1 MKRTGSIYEQQ
12 FSLDALKNGLEV
24 FTPIGDYLPQDCIV
38 MNSAGRTFRVQVKG
52 TGVLIEDKRNNGGL
66 GRYMITSASG
76 KKVKETIDCTKVDTL
91 AAYIEPV
98 NAWYIIPCMDLDNA
112 IRISLYPHNAK
123 SKAKYE
129 RFLNNWNA
137 FKISWIILISF
148 WYNCHWRGVF
158 TPQINT
164 RECELFKRREIMADT
179 VISEAPAESTGAE
192 DNQAQGP
199 MSMEDLAASFVDQV
213 ESDQQASDDEAKA
226 EVTESSEEAEASEE
240 DVLSQSISEEEED
253 TEEETEQEDEEIEEE
268 SEEEP
273 PKAVGKLL
281 KQVNKLTARAKSA
294 EENADALKAE
304 IESLKSNSQPTEQ
317 ATGQPELE
325 NVQTF
330 EDLQKLQKEAQAAK
344 KFALQNIGKH
354 YVEVDGKEYSDDDIR
369 NILTQADEYLTEK
382 IPARQNYLQE
392 KAQWQQDTIATH
404 PWLNQDDESAEARKE
419 LFGGLK
425 SQYGHILKN
434 LPNGDFVAATLV
446 RGIEAIKSDQ
456 KAKTAPKKKAIKPKS
471 PPPTD
476 GGNASPPVENA
487 NIRKQK
493 QKEAIKRKGPLSAND
508 LAAFLSD

>member
-1 MKRTGSIYEQQ
+1 
-12 FSLDALKNGLEV
+12 
-24 FTPIGDYLPQDCIV
+24 
-38 MNSAGRTFRVQVKG
+38 
-52 TGVLIEDKRNNGGL
+52 
-66 GRYMITSASG
+66 
-76 KKVKETIDCTKVDTL
+76 
-91 AAYIEPV
+91 
-98 NAWYIIPCMDLDNA
+98 
-112 IRISLYPHNAK
+112 
-123 SKAKYE
+123 
-129 RFLNNWNA
+129 
-137 FKISWIILISF
+137 
-148 WYNCHWRGVF
+148 
-158 TPQINT
+158 
-164 RECELFKRREIMADT
+164 MADT

-192 DNQAQGP
+192 DNQAQSP

-213 ESDQQASDDEAKA
+213 ESDQKASDDEASV
-226 EVTESSEEAEASEE
+226 ETPESSKQAEASEEE

-304 IESLKSNSQPTEQ
+304 IESLKSNSQPNEQ

-325 NVQTF
+325 NVQNF

-344 KFALQNIGKH
+344 KFALQNIGKD

-382 IPARQNYLQE
+382 IPARANYLQQ
-392 KAQWQQDTIATH
+392 KAQWQQDTAQSF
-404 PWLNQDDESAEARKE
+404 PWLNKSDDSDYAEQSRALYQSIR
-419 LFGGLK
+419 GQG
-425 SQYGHILKN
+425 QYAQVLDN
-434 LPNGDFVAATLV
+434 LPNGDFVAGVLV
-446 RGIEAIKSDQ
+446 KGIQAIK
-456 KAKTAPKKKAIKPKS
+456 KEKEAKTKPKKKTVTKPKT

-487 NIRKQK
+487 NTRKQK
-493 QKEAIKRKGPLSAND
+493 QKDQIKRQGNLSVTD

>member
-112 IRISLYPHNAK
+112 IRISLYPHNTK

-304 IESLKSNSQPTEQ
+304 IESLKSNSQPNEQ

-325 NVQTF
+325 NVQNF

>member
-1 MKRTGSIYEQQ
+1 
-12 FSLDALKNGLEV
+12 
-24 FTPIGDYLPQDCIV
+24 
-38 MNSAGRTFRVQVKG
+38 
-52 TGVLIEDKRNNGGL
+52 
-66 GRYMITSASG
+66 
-76 KKVKETIDCTKVDTL
+76 
-91 AAYIEPV
+91 
-98 NAWYIIPCMDLDNA
+98 
-112 IRISLYPHNAK
+112 
-123 SKAKYE
+123 
-129 RFLNNWNA
+129 
-137 FKISWIILISF
+137 
-148 WYNCHWRGVF
+148 
-158 TPQINT
+158 
-164 RECELFKRREIMADT
+164 MAET
-179 VISEAPAESTGAE
+179 VISEAPAETGAE

-213 ESDQQASDDEAKA
+213 EQDQKASDDEAKA
-226 EVTESSEEAEASEE
+226 EQTEGSEEAEASEE
-240 DVLSQSISEEEED
+240 EDVLSQFSEEED
-253 TEEETEQEDEEIEEE
+253 TEEETEQDDEESDEEEE

-294 EENADALKAE
+294 EETAEALKAE
-304 IESLKSNSQPTEQ
+304 IQSLKSNSQPTEQ

-330 EDLQKLQKEAQAAK
+330 EDLQKLQKEALAAK
-344 KFALQNIGKH
+344 KFALQNIGKSF
-354 YVEVDGKEYSDDDIR
+354 VEVDGKEYSDDDIR

-382 IPARQNYLQE
+382 IPARQNYLRE

-404 PWLNQDDESAEARKE
+404 PWLNQDDETAEARKE

-425 SQYGHILKN
+425 RQYGDILNN

-446 RGIEAIKSDQ
+446 RGIEALQAEKA
-456 KAKTAPKKKAIKPKS
+456 AKTAPKKKAVAKPKT

-476 GGNASPPVENA
+476 GGNASPPIENA

>member
-1 MKRTGSIYEQQ
+1 
-12 FSLDALKNGLEV
+12 
-24 FTPIGDYLPQDCIV
+24 
-38 MNSAGRTFRVQVKG
+38 
-52 TGVLIEDKRNNGGL
+52 
-66 GRYMITSASG
+66 
-76 KKVKETIDCTKVDTL
+76 
-91 AAYIEPV
+91 
-98 NAWYIIPCMDLDNA
+98 
-112 IRISLYPHNAK
+112 
-123 SKAKYE
+123 
-129 RFLNNWNA
+129 
-137 FKISWIILISF
+137 
-148 WYNCHWRGVF
+148 
-158 TPQINT
+158 
-164 RECELFKRREIMADT
+164 MAET
-179 VISEAPAESTGAE
+179 VISEAPAETGAE

-213 ESDQQASDDEAKA
+213 EQDQKASDDEAKA
-226 EVTESSEEAEASEE
+226 ELTEGSEEAEASEE
-240 DVLSQSISEEEED
+240 EDVLSQFSEEED
-253 TEEETEQEDEEIEEE
+253 TEEETEQEDEESDEEEE

-294 EENADALKAE
+294 EETAEALKAE
-304 IESLKSNSQPTEQ
+304 IQSLKSNSQPTEQ

-325 NVQTF
+325 NIQTF

-344 KFALQNIGKH
+344 KFALQNIGKS

-382 IPARQNYLQE
+382 IPARQNYLRE

-404 PWLNQDDESAEARKE
+404 PWLNQDDETAEARKE

-425 SQYGHILKN
+425 RQYGDILNN

-446 RGIEAIKSDQ
+446 RGIEALQLEKE
-456 KAKTAPKKKAIKPKS
+456 AKTAPKKKAVTKPKT

-476 GGNASPPVENA
+476 GGNASPPIENA

-493 QKEAIKRKGPLSAND
+493 QKEAIRRKGPLSAND